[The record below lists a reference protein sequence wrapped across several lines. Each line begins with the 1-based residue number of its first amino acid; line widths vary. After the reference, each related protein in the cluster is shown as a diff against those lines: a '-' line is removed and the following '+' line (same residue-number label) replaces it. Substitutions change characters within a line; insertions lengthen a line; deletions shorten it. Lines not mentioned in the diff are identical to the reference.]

1 MRKTIAYILYFVG
14 FAAFILASGIRDVAN
29 WLDIARPYFAVGS
42 VTLAIAL
49 VISNIDNIRRFTYP
63 SVICLWAWLYEHKII
78 KTQFGKSTYIVYKRY
93 GKSYSILFDTVQDA
107 FDKYLTLAK
116 QV

>member
-1 MRKTIAYILYFVG
+1 MKKIITYILYFVG

-29 WLDIARPYFAVGS
+29 WLDLARPYFAIGS

-63 SVICLWAWLYEHKII
+63 SVVCLWAWLYKHKIWMTSFS
-78 KTQFGKSTYIVYKRY
+78 KDTYLVYKKL
-93 GKSYSILFDTVQDA
+93 GKSYSNLYYSVQDA
-107 FDKYLTLAK
+107 FDQYIVAARKG
-116 QV
+116 

>member
-63 SVICLWAWLYEHKII
+63 SVVCLWAWLYEHKIW
-78 KTQFGKSTYIVYKRY
+78 KTSFSKDTYLVYKSF
-93 GKSYSILFDTVQDA
+93 GKSYSNLYYSVQDA
-107 FDKYLTLAK
+107 FDRYLIAVRK
-116 QV
+116 V